1 MDLALPDRPAWT
13 EVVGVLLA
21 CLVLFAVIAKLDR
34 AAADRAI
41 ARAHA
46 AQVHRVAA
54 KPAHVADSAPAARTG
69 IGVALPGGGIAEPV
83 QRGAF
88 QPPPDGVTR

>member
-1 MDLALPDRPAWT
+1 ML
-13 EVVGVLLA
+13 VA
-21 CLVLFAVIAKLDR
+21 CLVLFVVIAKLDR

-46 AQVHRVAA
+46 AQVHRVAGR
-54 KPAHVADSAPAARTG
+54 PHRVVRISEPRTG
-69 IGVALPGGGIAEPV
+69 IGVALPGGGIAEPA
-83 QRGAF
+83 QRGAD